1 MLFACTVA
9 KSWFHIA
16 ATAAAEISDWLSQ
29 KINWKFSKIGK
40 KYKINYINIIMYIY
54 FNPWFFFWGGKAWNF
69 WDIFYLTTWNI
80 PPQRIFLGF

>member
-40 KYKINYINIIMYIY
+40 KYK
-54 FNPWFFFWGGKAWNF
+54 
-69 WDIFYLTTWNI
+69 
-80 PPQRIFLGF
+80 